1 MPGSEATAAPVSITA
16 QPISVVEPEPMPAA
30 ASMSAWRQSIGLPVA

>member
-1 MPGSEATAAPVSITA
+1 VIVQE
-16 QPISVVEPEPMPAA
+16 PISVVVPDVAQST